1 MRLATP
7 RRPALSLATARAAG
21 EISMAVKR
29 ACSRTEARAMAM
41 APEPVPTST
50 MLRWGSGWARAKSR
64 TASTRC
70 GLRAGNEDVRGDA
83 EAKAEELL
91 RTGEVLERMLHGAA
105 RGEGAEGV
113 EVARGEVV
121 VGVGEEPRAVA
132 MEDVGEQGLG
142 IASGDGSGSFEERV
156 AECHCLRARI
166 KLADAAK

>member
-1 MRLATP
+1 VGIRLG
-7 RRPALSLATARAAG
+7 AG
-21 EISMAVKR
+21 EV
-29 ACSRTEARAMAM
+29 EDGFD
-41 APEPVPTST
+41 EVF
-50 MLRWGSGWARAKSR
+50 
-64 TASTRC
+64 

-105 RGEGAEGV
+105 RGQGAKGV

-121 VGVGEEPRAVA
+121 VGVGEEPGAVA

-142 IASGDGSGSFEERV
+142 IATGDGSGSFEERV

-166 KLADAAK
+166 KLADAAERRVVLSDGRGVAVLAERVRGFVG